1 RYDFFNAIAPEANES
16 EAPGA
21 ITPPG
26 YFFARIAA
34 NSFTNPT
41 TEEAAT
47 KVPAVILIDST
58 NAEQYSKNV
67 YYSLWKRVLE
77 ETIYVNDSFS
87 EPIITTKVGKF
98 TKNYAVNDILPQN
111 SPTDGSIQMKL
122 YNGLFTQAN
131 WNARQEYN
139 NVAVL
144 NEINE
149 SIVGSLNTSF
159 LDDQGETQ
167 YFKNPDSN
175 VRLVVFG
182 HTHEPM
188 IKASTNLKKESCLY
202 VNSGTWED
210 KKTRDKNAAIDQDA
224 LKMDFVVIDP
234 LGSEKK
240 SLLVKL
246 CQYKYGEHT
255 LKDIDMI
262 EL

>member
-1 RYDFFNAIAPEANES
+1 
-16 EAPGA
+16 
-21 ITPPG
+21 
-26 YFFARIAA
+26 
-34 NSFTNPT
+34 
-41 TEEAAT
+41 
-47 KVPAVILIDST
+47 
-58 NAEQYSKNV
+58 
-67 YYSLWKRVLE
+67 
-77 ETIYVNDSFS
+77 YVNDSFS

-149 SIVGSLNTSF
+149 SILGSLNTSF

-182 HTHEPM
+182 HTHEP
-188 IKASTNLKKESCLY
+188 
-202 VNSGTWED
+202 
-210 KKTRDKNAAIDQDA
+210 
-224 LKMDFVVIDP
+224 
-234 LGSEKK
+234 
-240 SLLVKL
+240 
-246 CQYKYGEHT
+246 
-255 LKDIDMI
+255 
-262 EL
+262 